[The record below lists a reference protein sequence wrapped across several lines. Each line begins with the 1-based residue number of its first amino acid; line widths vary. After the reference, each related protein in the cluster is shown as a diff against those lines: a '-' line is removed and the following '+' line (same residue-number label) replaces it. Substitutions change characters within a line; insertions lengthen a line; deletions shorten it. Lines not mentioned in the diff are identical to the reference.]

1 MKKLLLTA
9 ILFAGIA
16 GISNAQT
23 QKKEEKKTEV
33 KMTPAATTAKP
44 ATVKKAKVVTQ
55 VKKETPAANPVAS
68 PMAVE
73 KANDHSAVVKK
84 KDGTPDR
91 RYKKAKKLKKDGTL
105 DKRYKENKPQ

>member
-33 KMTPAATTAKP
+33 KMTPAA
-44 ATVKKAKVVTQ
+44 
-55 VKKETPAANPVAS
+55 NPVAS

-73 KANDHSAVVKK
+73 KANDNSAVVKK